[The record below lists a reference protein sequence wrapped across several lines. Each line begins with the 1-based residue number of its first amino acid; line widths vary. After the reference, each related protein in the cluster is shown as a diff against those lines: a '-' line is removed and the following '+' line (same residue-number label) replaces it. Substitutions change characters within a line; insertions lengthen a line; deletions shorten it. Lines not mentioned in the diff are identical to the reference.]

1 MIIEFVEI
9 VAWVVLGL
17 IPIVNPVTTA
27 PIFGALSASYLR
39 VERNQ
44 LARLSCLYA
53 TGILLTFL
61 MGGALIM
68 TFFGITIEGIRI
80 AGGLV
85 IGAIGFRMLFPS
97 PVNTDPSVES
107 DRTLAS
113 IAMTPLAMP
122 MLSGP
127 GSIAVILSISSEIAE
142 GETLYAQLSGYL
154 GAVVGILIVTFTCWL
169 VLRGSTT
176 VMRFLG
182 ASGIDAITR
191 ILGFLLIAMAVQFVE
206 TGLSGFLAD
215 SILDG

>member
-1 MIIEFVEI
+1 MIVEFVEI
-9 VAWVVLGL
+9 VAWVVIGL
-17 IPIVNPVTTA
+17 IPIVNPLTTA

-39 VERNQ
+39 SERNQ
-44 LARLSCLYA
+44 LAQLACLYA

-61 MGGALIM
+61 VGGALIM

-97 PVNTDPSVES
+97 PVDADSSVES
-107 DRTLAS
+107 GRTLAS
-113 IAMTPLAMP
+113 LAMTPLAMP

-127 GSIAVILSISSEIAE
+127 GSIAIILSISSDIAE
-142 GETLYAQLSGYL
+142 GETITEQLFGYL
-154 GAVVGILIVTFTCWL
+154 GAGVGILIVTFTCWL

-182 ASGIDAITR
+182 TSGIDAITR
-191 ILGFLLIAMAVQFVE
+191 IMGFLLIAMAVQFIE
-206 TGLSGFLAD
+206 IGRIGFL
-215 SILDG
+215 GG

>member
-1 MIIEFVEI
+1 MIAEFVEF
-9 VAWVVLGL
+9 VAWVVIGL

-39 VERNQ
+39 SERNQ
-44 LARLSCLYA
+44 LARLACLYA

-61 MGGALIM
+61 VGGALIM

-97 PVNTDPSVES
+97 SVDADSSVES

-113 IAMTPLAMP
+113 LAMTPLAMP

-127 GSIAVILSISSEIAE
+127 GSIAIILSISSEIAE
-142 GETLYAQLSGYL
+142 GETITAQLFGYL
-154 GAVVGILIVTFTCWL
+154 GAGVGILIVTFTCWL

-176 VMRFLG
+176 VMKFLG
-182 ASGIDAITR
+182 ISGIDAITR
-191 ILGFLLIAMAVQFVE
+191 IMGFLLIAMAVQFVE
-206 TGLSGFLAD
+206 IGRLGFLA
-215 SILDG
+215 G